1 MDNQEIL
8 DTLAHQKQDEDNKK
22 KPYKTL
28 TIWAEWTH
36 SKSGVWDHVL
46 PMGKQFLPLI
56 KHQQY
61 N

>member
-22 KPYKTL
+22 KNPQKTNN
-28 TIWAEWTH
+28 
-36 SKSGVWDHVL
+36 KSRVDPFKIRRMRPRAPDGQAV
-46 PMGKQFLPLI
+46 PAS
-56 KHQQY
+56 